1 MSHPTQSAPSAAGA
15 QSTAGDQPAAGAQP
29 AAGGP
34 ASSSRPSVRES
45 YRTLASAQKARAGAP
60 LYSRLVNRPVGRV
73 LAAAAHRLGATPDQV
88 TGLSMVCTG
97 TAIVGVA
104 VLRPTVGAAVGT
116 ALLLVLGYA
125 LDSADGQLARLR
137 GGGTAAGGWLDH
149 VADSVKL
156 ATFHLAVAIGLARFA
171 VDGLAPDAA
180 GLPVAVLLVP
190 LAFSAVQGV
199 HFFSY
204 ILTYQLRHGD
214 HAPLASGEGRA
225 SFLKSVLSVP
235 TDYGLLCLVMALRFA
250 PVVFLWVYGLML
262 VGFAAYLG
270 LALPKWYL
278 ELRRQG

>member
-1 MSHPTQSAPSAAGA
+1 MALLRTSR
-15 QSTAGDQPAAGAQP
+15 GDFEAIIE
-29 AAGGP
+29 GP
-34 ASSSRPSVRES
+34 ANGPLILLLHGFPTSSHM
-45 YRTLASAQKARAGAP
+45 YRNLIPRLADRWHVVAPDLPGFGFSGAP
-60 LYSRLVNRPVGRV
+60 AREAFAYRFDAIARLVERF
-73 LAAAAHRLGATPDQV
+73 TE
-88 TGLSMVCTG
+88 T
-97 TAIVGVA
+97 
-104 VLRPTVGAAVGT
+104 
-116 ALLLVLGYA
+116 
-125 LDSADGQLARLR
+125 
-137 GGGTAAGGWLDH
+137 
-149 VADSVKL
+149 
-156 ATFHLAVAIGLARFA
+156 IGLARFA